1 MQCAILRGRSS
12 VWRATTGLVLVP
24 QGGPEVLQGGRPAP
38 RTTKSQNGGR
48 GRAQDTRGGVPE
60 ASAGGRLALWQ
71 GLEHVWRGSQHL
83 EASVQVM
90 GEGSAAPH
98 HHPEGEKTRCQRLGD
113 PQTSWAVRLGVRG
126 AGKRGGDSAEAAGQW
141 ATCASRRASSSHPFS
156 LSTEWTALYLRLLGG
171 APGA

>member
-1 MQCAILRGRSS
+1 MCHPLRAEQCVEGHDGPGPCPPRQAGG
-12 VWRATTGLVLVP
+12 AA
-24 QGGPEVLQGGRPAP
+24 GGPAGSTDHQEPKRRRRQGSGH
-38 RTTKSQNGGR
+38 
-48 GRAQDTRGGVPE
+48 TRGVPE
-60 ASAGGRLALWQ
+60 ASAGRRLALWQ
-71 GLEHVWRGSQHL
+71 GLEHFWQGSQHL

-126 AGKRGGDSAEAAGQW
+126 AGKRGGGSAEAAGQW

-156 LSTEWTALYLRLLGG
+156 LSTELTALHLHLLGG